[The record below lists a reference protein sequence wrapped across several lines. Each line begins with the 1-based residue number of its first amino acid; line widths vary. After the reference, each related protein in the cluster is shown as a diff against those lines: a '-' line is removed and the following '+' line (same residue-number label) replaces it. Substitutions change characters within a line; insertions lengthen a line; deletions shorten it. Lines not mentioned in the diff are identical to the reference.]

1 MLRPW
6 VFVGFAG
13 NRKLEKTAL
22 IKPRIEE
29 ALQQISAQTEAP
41 LAAISSAAK
50 GADTLFVE
58 IAAARKLPWVLLLPF
73 PAAEF
78 FNENDFSSDDL
89 RRLAPLLPTALRTHV
104 EPPPEQNR
112 PVEEQRDS
120 AFAECAART
129 VDECDY
135 LIAVWDGQPGKTGGT
150 GGTVAY
156 AREQRKPLLW
166 IHADTGAIVRENF
179 PGHTGH
185 PAGPAALPAPAPT
198 GPDGGLP
205 TLRATL
211 RHYDEVAMK
220 HGPQAQDLVTRVIF
234 LHLGATAIGLSAP
247 VFGIVT
253 WVAAIPASIKLGA
266 LLYAKNLSHRQ
277 HHMKDEWL
285 RARIIAELC
294 RSEEGT
300 WFLPYSEKVHQ
311 GMAMPGFRNWQRS
324 LRLWRLLAPPA
335 IGEFPAQ
342 RDTYVHARLDDP
354 ETGQIPY
361 FTRQLARAKKR
372 HRIWQACA
380 SWGTNGA
387 IAASVLVLILL
398 GLHSLWPEAR
408 LEQPTGAAD
417 RLVEELL
424 AWKNPV
430 KFVALV
436 LPLFSAAVF
445 TWLVASDCHRRVER
459 NREMLAYLQVAREK
473 IRRTT
478 TWSGLERRVAETETM
493 LLLEVLEWHSITHFT
508 ASAH

>member
-13 NRKLEKTAL
+13 NRKLD
-22 IKPRIEE
+22 KPELMKARIEE
-29 ALQQISAQTEAP
+29 ALQQIVAHTQAP

-50 GADTLFVE
+50 GADTLFIEV
-58 IAAARKLPWVLLLPF
+58 ATARQLPWVLLLPF

-78 FNENDFSSDDL
+78 FNEEDFSPDDL
-89 RRLAPLLPTALRTHV
+89 RRLEPLLPAAIHTHV
-104 EPPPEQNR
+104 EAPPEMNR
-112 PVEEQRDS
+112 PPDEQRDL
-120 AFAECAART
+120 AFADCAART

-166 IHADTGAIVRENF
+166 IHADTGAIVSEHF
-179 PGHTGH
+179 PARPAH
-185 PAGPAALPAPAPT
+185 PAEPAALPGPAPAT
-198 GPDGGLP
+198 AEGGLP
-205 TLRATL
+205 ALRATL
-211 RHYDEVAMK
+211 RHYDEVALK
-220 HGPQAQDLVTRVIF
+220 HGPQAQDLVTTVIF
-234 LHLGATAIGLSAP
+234 LHLGATAVGLSAP

-277 HHMKDEWL
+277 HHVKDEWL

-311 GMAMPGFRNWQRS
+311 GVAMPGFRPWQRS

-335 IGEFPAQ
+335 PREFPAQ
-342 RDTYVHARLDDP
+342 RDAYLRARFDDP

-361 FTRQLARAKKR
+361 FTRQLAKAEKR
-372 HRIWQACA
+372 HGIWQAWA
-380 SWGTNGA
+380 TWGTNGA
-387 IAASVLVLILL
+387 IAASVLVLVLL
-398 GLHSLWPEAR
+398 GLHSFWPEAR
-408 LEQPTGAAD
+408 LEHPLGAAD
-417 RLVEELL
+417 RLVEQLL

-436 LPLFSAAVF
+436 LPLLSAAVF
-445 TWLVASDCHRRVER
+445 TWLVSSDCHRRVER
-459 NREMLAYLQVAREK
+459 NREMLSYLEVARER